1 MKSTSEDT
9 VELTLN
15 TSHNSGSETAADSST
30 FQPSSQHIKY
40 ASFAEIIVCI
50 PYESKYQSPFQQTG
64 IFSTF
69 AVNDKN
75 IQLNWSM
82 GVQISWT
89 VEVAGTPSAWTRSV
103 KPTQLLT
110 FPRKWTQEIG
120 SCFPF
125 PFFPLSALL
134 FLLTFETY
142 VPLYPRL
149 LPPPSPTV
157 NPFIAW
163 FEEETSCH
171 WFILYPEVI
180 CQKSQAQW
188 VIRVIYLVAHYC
200 LIQMKNKVVWVLK
213 WRTLVNQTWC
223 YMLLTSATWEVDM
236 GEFEIQG
243 QLKEHRQGSISKY
256 CSSRK

>member
-1 MKSTSEDT
+1 MKSTYEDT

-30 FQPSSQHIKY
+30 FQPPSQRIKY

-89 VEVAGTPSAWTRSV
+89 VEVAGTPSAWTGSV

-125 PFFPLSALL
+125 LFFPFPLFFSCWHLKHMFLCTHGCCPHHPQQWIRSLHDLRKRHHVTDLFSIQKWFARKAKLSEL
-134 FLLTFETY
+134 
-142 VPLYPRL
+142 
-149 LPPPSPTV
+149 
-157 NPFIAW
+157 
-163 FEEETSCH
+163 
-171 WFILYPEVI
+171 
-180 CQKSQAQW
+180 
-188 VIRVIYLVAHYC
+188 
-200 LIQMKNKVVWVLK
+200 
-213 WRTLVNQTWC
+213 
-223 YMLLTSATWEVDM
+223 
-236 GEFEIQG
+236 
-243 QLKEHRQGSISKY
+243 
-256 CSSRK
+256 